1 MHVCAILLF
10 SQIKI
15 KHHRNISI
23 RLGFTQ
29 TQDVLI
35 YTSIL
40 EVYSEHRIGLNGL
53 YVKYS

>member
-29 TQDVLI
+29 TQGALI